1 MAKHKSITWVL
12 LKEIGLQH
20 LHIYINSIRFNCLI
34 ILHQILKYKVLT
46 YKENFVKNPVFPQS
60 FTFPKEFFV
69 LKLFKVFLN
78 NTKVAISLL

>member
-12 LKEIGLQH
+12 LEEIGLQH

-46 YKENFVKNPVFPQS
+46 YKENFVK
-60 FTFPKEFFV
+60 EFFV
-69 LKLFKVFLN
+69 LTLFKVFLN